1 MAKKTARK
9 RHLRTATNMAVS
21 FPPITSHYAMAGNL
35 SYTSSQECYNLSY
48 DEFTDIVCYLFQC
61 TKKELD
67 EIIKADDTPVWMVN
81 VCIVCC
87 WAVYSKIV
95 DFFVKVVNF

>member
-1 MAKKTARK
+1 MAKKRHENGIK
-9 RHLRTATNMAVS
+9 WHLRTATNMAVS
-21 FPPITSHYAMAGNL
+21 FPLITSHNAMAGSL

-48 DEFTDIVCYLFQC
+48 DEFTDVVRYLFQC

-81 VCIVCC
+81 VCNVCC
-87 WAVYSKIV
+87 WAGYSKIV
-95 DFFVKVVNF
+95 DFL